1 MKITKNIFPVIA
13 LLCGI
18 LLGMV
23 NLVFAQPNKIPFEK
37 YGVTEGLPEEFAI
50 ELLQDD
56 KGFMWCATQNGLV
69 KYDGYD
75 FKIYKAT
82 DDPKDTNQLQLRN
95 LFGGLL
101 KAKDGKIWIGGS
113 KKNDRKGG
121 ISCFD
126 PETERFKNYTPKVG
140 NTSMRSFFQLL
151 LEDEEG
157 NIWFR
162 MSTNSRDETTIC
174 RLHPQTG
181 AISEYTVPES
191 RARRWR
197 EGNIAEAAH
206 QVWLLDT
213 LSQLQKWNP
222 ENDAFD
228 VALPS
233 GTTFSSA
240 GQADTLRS
248 LVEGANDR
256 LLLNGDHGLYIFD
269 AKTEKLVQRYL
280 TDSRMSNSLPGNKIV
295 SAIEDSTGQFW
306 VFHEGTTI
314 SMINPDQNTITIL
327 TYGSG
332 PLSFD
337 QSPDYPSIEEKYHFQ
352 ESFQDEKGIWLQP
365 RNPNS
370 FYNVRFFLYYS
381 FATGEFQFYDEQFNV
396 ESNPMDDWGPAY
408 GFMEDQTGLL
418 WLNTRPG
425 FYKQAPKKQ
434 QMDLFRRKESEADG
448 LPSDTINYLFED
460 SKQRLWIGTEN
471 GLALFQ
477 PANDNFRVFQNDA
490 TKAGSLSDDRVQFI
504 TEDTDGVI
512 WVCTGNGLNQLQE
525 NTNTFKRF
533 FFSNEE
539 QNPCAFLH
547 ADDQGRL
554 WLSIIDKGV
563 FVLDN
568 KTGAILKSFVPDPI
582 DPASLSNQRISSFYQ
597 DSRGNIWLNDARES
611 GLFRL
616 NESEDGFTHYRPIPG
631 DSTSIADT
639 RVFFVVED
647 EQDQLW
653 IAQNNGLDIFDY
665 EHDRFIHKG
674 SWCTVGYAID
684 LNRNFHFG
692 TYSGDGLAAI
702 DKTSGEVTFYGEEQ
716 GLLHNDLVGSRNYH
730 NYAMDHTGKIWLPN
744 QRGLS
749 VFDPE
754 KKSFTNYFERDGFQ
768 PNGRRYCEIATEN
781 GDIWIGG
788 SNGLNRIVPA
798 DLLKKES
805 SVPSV
810 VITKATI
817 DNLVYAK
824 PDGELFEKAVAYTDA
839 VSLEHWQKDIGFEFV
854 ALHYLRSEDNQY
866 SWKLENYDEDW
877 SPPSKARSASYT
889 NLSPGKYTFRVKA
902 SNADGVWNEEG
913 ESITITINPPW
924 WLTWWAYTIYALL
937 FLAALRV
944 FSKWRER
951 SLRMEKEKLE
961 VSVAERTTELEASL
975 KTVKSTQAQ
984 LIQSE
989 KMASL
994 GELTAGIAHE
1004 IQNPLNFVNNFSEVS
1019 TELVDEMNEEL
1030 DKGDVDEAKDLS
1042 SDIRQ
1047 NLEKITHHGKRADA
1061 IVKGMLAHSRSGKGE
1076 KVPTDLNALAEEYL
1090 KLSYH
1095 GLRAKDKSFNADFKT
1110 DFDPNLPKI
1119 NVVPQDIG
1127 RVLLNL
1133 INNAFQA
1140 CASEENEKPL
1150 VTVRTARS
1158 VSPSG
1163 AGGSAE
1169 CVQIAISDN
1178 GLGIPDDIKDK
1189 IFQPF
1194 FTTKPTGQGTGLGL
1208 SLSYDIV
1215 KAHGGELKVKSS
1227 KNQGSEFYFNLPLNA

>member
-1 MKITKNIFPVIA
+1 MKMKTGKKISSAIA
-13 LLCGI
+13 LLYGI
-18 LLGMV
+18 LLGIV
-23 NLVFAQPNKIPFEK
+23 NPVFAQPDKIPFEK

-69 KYDGYD
+69 KYDGYN
-75 FKIYKAT
+75 FKVYKAT
-82 DDPKDTNQLQLRN
+82 DDPKDTTQLQLRN
-95 LFGGLL
+95 LFGGML
-101 KAKDGKIWIGGS
+101 KAKDGKIWMGGS
-113 KKNDRKGG
+113 MKNDRERG

-140 NTSMRSFFQLL
+140 NTSVQSFLELL
-151 LEDEEG
+151 LEDEER

-162 MSTNSRDETTIC
+162 VTTNSREETTIC
-174 RLHPQTG
+174 RLNPQTG
-181 AISEYTVPES
+181 AISKYTVPES
-191 RARRWR
+191 RAHRWR
-197 EGNIAEAAH
+197 HGNIAEAAH

-213 LSQLQKWNP
+213 LGQLQKWNP
-222 ENDAFD
+222 DYDAFD
-228 VALPS
+228 VALS
-233 GTTFSSA
+233 TGTISSSA

-248 LVEGANDR
+248 LFNGKDDR
-256 LLLNGDHGLYIFD
+256 LLLTGDHGLYIFD
-269 AKTEKLVQRYL
+269 AKTEKVVRQYVS
-280 TDSRMSNSLPGNKIV
+280 TPDESNGLSDKKTV

-306 VFHEGTTI
+306 VFHEGATI
-314 SMINPDQNTITIL
+314 SMINPDQNTITVL

-332 PLSFD
+332 PLLFD
-337 QSPDYPSIEEKYHFQ
+337 QSPDYLRLNEKHHFQ
-352 ESFQDEKGIWLQP
+352 ESFQDKEGIWLQP
-365 RNPNS
+365 INPDS
-370 FYNVRFFLYYS
+370 YFIEQFSMHYS
-381 FATGEFQFYDEQFNV
+381 FATKEFRFYDAQFNV
-396 ESNPMDDWGPAY
+396 ENNRMNFWTTSY

-434 QMDLFRRKESEADG
+434 QMDLFLRKESEADG
-448 LPSDTINYLFED
+448 LPSDTINFLFED
-460 SKQRLWIGTEN
+460 SKQRLWVGTEN

-477 PANDNFRVFQNDA
+477 PANDNFLVFQNDVSN
-490 TKAGSLSDDRVQFI
+490 AGSLSDDRVQFI
-504 TEDTDGVI
+504 TEDVDGGI
-512 WVCTGNGLNQLQE
+512 WVCTRNGLNKLQE
-525 NTNTFKRF
+525 STTTFERF
-533 FFSNEE
+533 FFNNEE
-539 QNPCAFLH
+539 PNLCAFLH
-547 ADDQGRL
+547 PDTKGRL
-554 WLSIIDKGV
+554 WLSISDKGV
-563 FVLDN
+563 FVLDH
-568 KTGAILKSFVPDPI
+568 TSGAILKSFVSDPTN
-582 DPASLSNQRISSFYQ
+582 PASLTSQRISSFYQ
-597 DSRGNIWLNDARES
+597 DSRGNIWLSDADGGEKES

-616 NESEDGFTHYRPIPG
+616 NESEDGFTRYQPVAE

-647 EQDQLW
+647 EQKQLL

-665 EHDRFIHKG
+665 EHDEFIHKG
-674 SWCTVGYAID
+674 NWCTVGYAID
-684 LNRNFHFG
+684 LNGNFHFG

-716 GLLHNDLVGSRNYH
+716 GLLHNDIVGSRNYH

-754 KKSFTNYFERDGFQ
+754 KKSFTSYFEKDGFQ
-768 PNGRRYCEIATEN
+768 PNGRRYCEITTAN
-781 GDIWIGG
+781 GDVWIGG

-798 DLLKKES
+798 DLLKKDP
-805 SVPSV
+805 SVPAV
-810 VITKATI
+810 VITKVSV
-817 DNLVYAK
+817 DNRIYSI
-824 PDGELFEKAVAYTDA
+824 PDGEIFKKAVAYTDA
-839 VSLEHWQKDIGFEFV
+839 ISLEHWQKDVGFEFV

-866 SWKLENYDEDW
+866 SWKLENYDNDW
-877 SPPSKARSASYT
+877 SLPSKARSASYT

-913 ESITITINPPW
+913 ESIIITINPPW
-924 WLTWWAYTIYALL
+924 WLTWWAYSIYGLL
-937 FLAALRV
+937 FLAGLRI

-951 SLRMEKEKLE
+951 NLRMEKEKLE
-961 VSVAERTTELEASL
+961 LSVAERTTELEASL
-975 KTVKSTQAQ
+975 ETVRSTQAQ
-984 LIQSE
+984 LIQAE

-1019 TELVDEMNEEL
+1019 NELIDEMAEEMA
-1030 DKGDVDEAKDLS
+1030 KGDVEEAAALAA
-1042 SDIRQ
+1042 DIKA

-1076 KVPTDLNALAEEYL
+1076 KTPTNLNALAEEYL

-1110 DFDPNLPKI
+1110 DFDPELPKV

-1140 CASEENEKPL
+1140 CAQSGTENPI
-1150 VTVRTARS
+1150 VTVTTKRTTSDALRIS
-1158 VSPSG
+1158 
-1163 AGGSAE
+1163 
-1169 CVQIAISDN
+1169 ISDN
-1178 GLGIPDDIKDK
+1178 GPGIPPDIKDK

-1215 KAHGGELKVKSS
+1215 KAHGGEIKIS
-1227 KNQGSEFYFNLPLNA
+1227 NNEGGGADFCITLPTNA